1 MAKLITESNYN
12 VSINEQEEG
21 KKLIIDGVFAS
32 AETKNRNGR
41 IYPKSILER
50 EVSNIQ
56 EKIKRGSCWGE
67 LDHPSQASINSDRI
81 AISIKLLEWR
91 GNDVYGKAVVTDT
104 PCGKILKGL
113 VKDGTVG
120 VSTRG
125 LGTVNEET
133 SYVNEDFNLITIDAV
148 TDPSNYA
155 SWVNGIYEAKEFLS
169 EDEKAKKELEKIEE
183 AKKAY
188 TKHIF
193 QVIEN
198 ITKTL

>member
-193 QVIEN
+193 QVIEY